1 MSENNLNFDFFN
13 AKNGEQTC
21 RLNGKYFHSAYAPS
35 KEAQTF
41 CNSIKCTFKPSC
53 VIILEPALSF
63 CAAFLRKIFPSVE
76 LIAIRFTD
84 VFCKT
89 DSLWDKVF
97 YFFQTENFAQKLYSA
112 LGEEKI
118 LSALILDWPGSKNIF
133 PEISNSV
140 WKEIKTAVLTA
151 RDVLYTREKFAKRWF
166 LNSLAFCKFGQDFY
180 SLYRIKKD
188 ILITASGP
196 SLSSSLKNI
205 KKYRENFFLIA
216 VSSSLSVLIYNK
228 IFPDLVIS
236 TDGGFWAKK
245 HLELNGEDLKKLKST
260 VFALTDEANCP
271 KYILQNQKILPLAY
285 PSSIGEKIFTDSKIE
300 FLPALRNGT
309 VSGTAAAFALRL
321 TQKNVY
327 FCGLDLAENSGF
339 QHAQPNMLEKNSQNK
354 DFRLETKEKRQFSS
368 RFNSKGSLGIYRS
381 WFKNQGKNFRERLF
395 RLSDHYNFSE
405 KLGQIKDLS
414 WEELVFDKKN
424 ADFDSTTEVFFKTKN
439 STEKKEFESRFL
451 KILESGDFDGE
462 LFPLESILLAREF
475 DEEKK
480 NGQKLKIQQKKAELA
495 EKIRRL
501 FDE

>member
-1 MSENNLNFDFFN
+1 M
-13 AKNGEQTC
+13 
-21 RLNGKYFHSAYAPS
+21 
-35 KEAQTF
+35 
-41 CNSIKCTFKPSC
+41 
-53 VIILEPALSF
+53 EPALSF

-84 VFCKT
+84 VFSKT
-89 DSLWDKVF
+89 DSFWDKVF

-133 PEISNSV
+133 PEITNSA
-140 WKEIKTAVLTA
+140 WQEIKIAVLTA

-180 SLYRIKKD
+180 SLCKINKD

-196 SLSSSLKNI
+196 SLQSSLKNI

-216 VSSSLSVLIYNK
+216 VSSSLSVLLYNK

-245 HLELNGEDLKKLKST
+245 HLELNSGDLRKLKDT
-260 VFALTDEANCP
+260 VFAITDEASCP
-271 KYILQNQKILPLAY
+271 KNILQKQKILPLAY

-300 FLPALRNGT
+300 FFPALRNGT

-327 FCGLDLAENSGF
+327 FCGLDLAESSGF
-339 QHAQPNMLEKNSQNK
+339 QHAQPNMLEKSSQNK
-354 DFRLETKEKRQFSS
+354 DFRLETKEKRQVSS
-368 RFNSKGSLGIYRS
+368 RFSSKGPLEIYRR
-381 WFKNQGKNFRERLF
+381 WFKNQGNSSKERLF
-395 RLSDHYNFSE
+395 RLSNHYNFSE

-414 WEELVFDKKN
+414 WEELILDKKN
-424 ADFDSTTEVFFKTKN
+424 GGFDSKTKVFFKTKN
-439 STEKKEFESRFL
+439 SAGKKEFESRFF

-462 LFPLESILLAREF
+462 LFPLESILLAREL

-480 NGQKLKIQQKKAELA
+480 NKQKLKIQQKKTELA